1 VPPNFITI
9 GDKFFAI
16 AISKKKERIIAC

>member
-16 AISKKKERIIAC
+16 AISKKKNEL